1 MAKAIARSDQDF
13 ASGRTSDESSTLQ
26 TSSFHISEESIQN
39 VMTAG
44 FTREA
49 AFEELTRCN
58 GDRDAA
64 KANLL
69 AKLLKF

>member
-13 ASGRTSDESSTLQ
+13 GSGGTPNESPTLQ
-26 TSSFHISEESIQN
+26 TSSVHISEESIQN

-49 AFEELTRCN
+49 AFEELSHCN
-58 GDRDAA
+58 GDPDAA